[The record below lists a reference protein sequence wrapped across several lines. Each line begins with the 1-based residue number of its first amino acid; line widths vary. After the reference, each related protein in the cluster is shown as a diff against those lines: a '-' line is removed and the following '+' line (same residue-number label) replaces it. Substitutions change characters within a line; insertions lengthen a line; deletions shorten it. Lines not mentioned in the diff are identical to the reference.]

1 VRWLITGAT
10 GFIGTTLAERLL
22 RRGDAVRALVRDPA
36 RADELRAM
44 GADLVRGDVS
54 QPETLNDAV
63 PDVDAV
69 VHLAG
74 LVKALTREQLFKVN
88 SDGTR
93 SLAAAVARTGGP
105 KFVLVSS
112 LAAAGPSVPGRPRTE
127 ADRPAPVSAYGQ
139 SKLAAEEAVRSF
151 ATALDASIVRPP
163 IVYGPRDKEFLPSL
177 FQLAKTGIVLKSGT
191 ADKRYSIIH
200 VNDLVD
206 LIIAV
211 AEGGERVGE
220 AGVAGVYF
228 GDDGVEYTWEGLA
241 RGALGA
247 LGRRGAVVPV
257 PEFVSWIAAGAAT
270 AAARLTGRPAILSL
284 DKMMEIRE
292 PAWTCSSAKARRELG
307 WTPRVSF
314 VEGMRDAVRW
324 YRERG
329 LV

>member
-10 GFIGTTLAERLL
+10 GFIGTTLAEQLL
-22 RRGDAVRALVRDPA
+22 RRGDGVRALVRDPS

-54 QPETLNDAV
+54 HPETLNEAV

-74 LVKALTREQLFKVN
+74 LVKAVTREQLFTVN
-88 SDGTR
+88 SDGAR
-93 SLAAAVARTGGP
+93 SLAAAAARTGGL

-127 ADRPAPVSAYGQ
+127 VDRPAPVSAYGQ

-151 ATALDASIVRPP
+151 ASALDASIVRPP

-191 ADKRYSIIH
+191 SDKRYSIIH

-211 AEGGERVGE
+211 AENGERVREDG
-220 AGVAGVYF
+220 AAGVYF

-307 WTPRVSF
+307 WAPRTSF
-314 VEGMRDAVRW
+314 VEGMREAVRW

>member
-22 RRGDAVRALVRDPA
+22 GRGDEVRALVRDPA
-36 RADELRAM
+36 RAGELRAM
-44 GADLVRGDVS
+44 GADLMRGDVS
-54 QPETLNDAV
+54 LTETLVDAV

-74 LVKALTREQLFKVN
+74 LVKAVTREQLFSVN
-88 SDGTR
+88 TEGTR
-93 SLAAAVARTGGP
+93 SLAAVAARSGRA

-127 ADRPAPVSAYGQ
+127 TDRPAPVSAYGQ
-139 SKLAAEEAVRSF
+139 SKLAAEQAVRSF
-151 ATALDASIVRPP
+151 APVLNASIVRPP

-177 FQLAKTGIVLKSGT
+177 FQLAKTGLVLKPGT
-191 ADKRYSIIH
+191 GDKRYSIIH
-200 VNDLVD
+200 VSDLVE
-206 LIIAV
+206 LVIAV
-211 AEGGERVGE
+211 AERGARVDE
-220 AGVAGVYF
+220 NVSTGVYF

-247 LGRRGAVVPV
+247 LGRRGVVVPV
-257 PEFVSWIAAGAAT
+257 PGFVTWLAAGAAT
-270 AAARLTGRPAILSL
+270 ATARLTGRAAILSL

-292 PAWTCSSAKARRELG
+292 PAWTCSSSKARRELG

-314 VEGMRDAVRW
+314 VDGMRDAARW
-324 YRERG
+324 YRDRG